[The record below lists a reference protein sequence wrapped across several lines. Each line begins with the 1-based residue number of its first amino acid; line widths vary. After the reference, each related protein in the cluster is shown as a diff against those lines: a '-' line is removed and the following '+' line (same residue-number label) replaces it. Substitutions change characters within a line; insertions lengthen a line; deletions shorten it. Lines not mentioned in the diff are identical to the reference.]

1 MIPPA
6 SPLAPASGTSLGLL
20 IRQVREAVWQ
30 ALEKE
35 LAATGHDLTF
45 SQFITLKRLAG
56 GMASVTDLARAAEVH
71 PGAMTR
77 LLDRLEARG
86 LIVRQADPSDRRA
99 LHIQLTDAGQAIWQ
113 DIHLCGQRIL
123 QRATAGMSEAEASEL
138 MRLLQLARDN
148 LTCETH

>member
-1 MIPPA
+1 MKPPA
-6 SPLAPASGTSLGLL
+6 SLAAPASGASLGLL

-86 LIVRQADPSDRRA
+86 LIVRQADPGDRRA
-99 LHIQLTDAGQAIWQ
+99 LHIHLTDAGQAIWQ

-123 QRATAGMSEAEASEL
+123 QRATAGMSETEASEL

-148 LTCETH
+148 LTSETD